1 MPEGGGDARQGEA
14 LCRPRHLYQGQ
25 RQGRRQVS
33 NTDLDREKKI
43 ICLHQCWGMGIRISD

>member
-1 MPEGGGDARQGEA
+1 
-14 LCRPRHLYQGQ
+14 
-25 RQGRRQVS
+25 VS